1 MLYERRALG
10 VLYVCEGVSFVN
22 AGALKYIYISICVA
36 HAERLAFRY
45 LVYAEEII

>member
-22 AGALKYIYISICVA
+22 AGALKYLFAWRMPNDWRFVI
-36 HAERLAFRY
+36 
-45 LVYAEEII
+45 